1 MQTRQLMQASALCAL
16 TLALLSGCQTTNGN
30 LPSDVSERQET
41 LVTKAKAEVCRGQ
54 VPVPVPAAPEEYVD
68 WPLGAKQY
76 VRANN
81 CQWAS
86 ACDRDAF
93 HRMDCPT

>member
-1 MQTRQLMQASALCAL
+1 MQTKRLMQVSALCAL
-16 TLALLSGCQTTNGN
+16 SLALLSGCQTKSGG
-30 LPSDVSERQET
+30 LPSDVTERQET
-41 LVTKAKAEVCRGQ
+41 LVTAAKAEVCRGQ
-54 VPVPVPAAPEEYVD
+54 VPTPVPVMPEEYAD

-86 ACDRDAF
+86 ACDRETF
-93 HRMDCPT
+93 HRMDCPS